1 VQVLRAQLIH
11 RDHPKSPLSTATS
24 STHSSERVAAAVRR
38 SLARHEYLSDADNIA
53 ARHRRGLISTTVDFQ
68 SPVTKDLGEYTMTL
82 SVGTPP
88 QQYNF
93 IVDTGSDLV
102 WLNCAPCAPCINQ
115 SDGYPFDPSSSSS
128 FSDALCTDT
137 ACLVHNPGC

>member
-1 VQVLRAQLIH
+1 
-11 RDHPKSPLSTATS
+11 
-24 STHSSERVAAAVRR
+24 
-38 SLARHEYLSDADNIA
+38 
-53 ARHRRGLISTTVDFQ
+53 VDFQ

-88 QQYNF
+88 QLYSF

-115 SDGYPFDPSSSSS
+115 SNGYPFDPSSSSS
-128 FSDALCTDT
+128 FSDALCTDA
-137 ACLVHNPGC
+137 ACLVHNPGCC